1 VHRDSKVALRKQL
14 LDFIDSRTTDYADA
28 PMWVEA
34 RRYVDAGYLR
44 REHDLVF
51 ARHPRIAGHAAELAG
66 PDDAL
71 TVTAGGITATV
82 TRGAHGAV
90 AAVDAAGVSYPACE
104 YAGLIWLLPVAGTG
118 LADTELAD
126 TGQAGTGLDM
136 AAWLGPELDRD
147 VQACGVAEA
156 KLYRRVN
163 FTLDMNWKA
172 VMDGFT
178 DAYHLQFVHPHTV
191 GPFFHTNIYK
201 CDPFGKNWRMVVA
214 RRGLENFRDEDFDY
228 AEFAKYAIASFT
240 VYPASIIALAP
251 AHFEIWNI
259 RPDPDDLLRCVVD
272 LWFLVPELPATDK
285 ARAFREKNWEIVM
298 HAVRDEDW
306 VVARTVTDSLPFGG
320 VDRLLLGRNEKA
332 TQVLHGQLAQDVP
345 LT

>member
-1 VHRDSKVALRKQL
+1 VHRDSKMALRKQL
-14 LDFIDSRTTDYADA
+14 LDFIDSRSTDYADA
-28 PMWVEA
+28 PMWVETS
-34 RRYVDAGYLR
+34 RFTDPGYLR

-51 ARHPRIAGHAAELAG
+51 ARHPRIAGHASELAG
-66 PDDAL
+66 PQDAL
-71 TVTAGGITATV
+71 SVTAGGVTARITRDAGGTP
-82 TRGAHGAV
+82 V
-90 AAVDAAGVSYPACE
+90 AADTAGVRYPACE
-104 YAGLIWLLPVAGTG
+104 YAGLIWLLPVPGPG
-118 LADTELAD
+118 S
-126 TGQAGTGLDM
+126 LDM

-147 VQACGVAEA
+147 VQACGVADA
-156 KLYRRVN
+156 SLYRRVS

-201 CDPFGKNWRMVVA
+201 CDRFGKNWRMVVA

-228 AEFAKYAIASFT
+228 DEFAKYAIASFT

-251 AHFEIWNI
+251 AHFEVWNI

-272 LWFLVPELPATDK
+272 LWFCVPELPVTDK
-285 ARAFREKNWEIVM
+285 ARAFRERNWEIVM

-306 VVARTVTDSLPFGG
+306 AVARTVSDSLPFGG

-345 LT
+345 LA

>member
-1 VHRDSKVALRKQL
+1 MHQDSKVVLRKQL
-14 LDFIDSRTTDYADA
+14 LDFIDSRTTDYADT

-34 RRYVDAGYLR
+34 RRYVDSGYLR

-51 ARHPRIAGHAAELAG
+51 ARHPRIAGHASELAG
-66 PDDAL
+66 PDDTL

-82 TRGAHGAV
+82 TRAAGGKPV
-90 AAVDAAGVSYPACE
+90 AADADGVSYPACE

-118 LADTELAD
+118 
-126 TGQAGTGLDM
+126 QAGTELDM

-147 VQACGVAEA
+147 VQACGVADA
-156 KLYRRVN
+156 KLYRRAN

-214 RRGLENFRDEDFDY
+214 RKGLENFRDEDFDY
-228 AEFAKYAIASFT
+228 AEFARYAIASFT

-259 RPDPDDLLRCVVD
+259 RPDPGDLLRCVVD

-285 ARAFREKNWEIVM
+285 ARAFREKNWEIVL

-306 VVARTVTDSLPFGG
+306 AVARTVTDSLPFGG

-332 TQVLHGQLAQDVP
+332 TQILHGQLARDVP

>member
-1 VHRDSKVALRKQL
+1 MCQAIAGGEPVHQDSKIAIRKQL
-14 LDFIDSRTTDYADA
+14 LEFIDNRTTDYADGT
-28 PMWVEA
+28 MWVESG
-34 RRYVDAGYLR
+34 RYADPAYLR
-44 REHDLVF
+44 REYDLVF
-51 ARHPRIAGHAAELAG
+51 ARHPRIAAHAAELAHPG
-66 PDDAL
+66 DAL
-71 TVTAGGITATV
+71 TVTAGDVTATI
-82 TRGAHGAV
+82 TRDADGRPV
-90 AAVDAAGVSYPACE
+90 AAAADGTAYPACD
-104 YAGLIWLLPVAGTG
+104 YAGLVWMLPVAG
-118 LADTELAD
+118 ER
-126 TGQAGTGLDM
+126 LDM
-136 AAWLGPELDRD
+136 AGWLGPELDRD
-147 VQACGVAEA
+147 VQACGVADA

-214 RRGLENFRDEDFDY
+214 RRGLENFRDANFDY

-240 VYPASIIALAP
+240 TYPGSIIALAP

-259 RPDPDDLLRCVVD
+259 RPDPSDLLRCVVD
-272 LWFLVPELPATDK
+272 LWFLVPELPLTDK

-306 VVARTVTDSLPFGG
+306 VVARTVSDSLPFGG
-320 VDRLLLGRNEKA
+320 VGRLLLGRNEKA
-332 TQVLHGQLAQDVP
+332 TQHLHGQLARDVP

>member
-1 VHRDSKVALRKQL
+1 
-14 LDFIDSRTTDYADA
+14 
-28 PMWVEA
+28 MWVDA
-34 RRYVDAGYLR
+34 SRYTDLAYLR

-51 ARHPRIAGHAAELAG
+51 AQHPRIAGHAAELARPG
-66 PDDAL
+66 DVL
-71 TVTAGGITATV
+71 TGDRRGGLTATV
-82 TRGAHGAV
+82 TRDADGQPA
-90 AAVDAAGVSYPACE
+90 AAGATAPPIRRAITPAWSGCCRSAA
-104 YAGLIWLLPVAGTG
+104 AGRWTWPPGSAPSSTATCGP
-118 LADTELAD
+118 
-126 TGQAGTGLDM
+126 
-136 AAWLGPELDRD
+136 AAWPTRSCTG
-147 VQACGVAEA
+147 AE
-156 KLYRRVN
+156 N

-214 RRGLENFRDEDFDY
+214 RRGLENFRDETFDY

-272 LWFLVPELPATDK
+272 LWFCVPELPVTDK
-285 ARAFREKNWEIVM
+285 AKAFREKNWEIVM

-320 VDRLLLGRNEKA
+320 VGQLLLGRNEKA
-332 TQVLHGQLAQDVP
+332 TQILHGQLARDVP
-345 LT
+345 LA

>member
-1 VHRDSKVALRKQL
+1 MHQDSKVVLRKQL
-14 LDFIDSRTTDYADA
+14 LDFIDSRTTDYAEA
-28 PMWVEA
+28 PMWVET
-34 RRYVDAGYLR
+34 RRYVDPGYLR

-51 ARHPRIAGHAAELAG
+51 ARHPRIAGHASELSS
-66 PDDAL
+66 PDDAI
-71 TVTAGGITATV
+71 TVTAGGVTATV
-82 TRGAHGAV
+82 TRAADGRPTAVGA
-90 AAVDAAGVSYPACE
+90 DKTSYPACE
-104 YAGLIWLLPVAGTG
+104 YAGLIWLLPIPG
-118 LADTELAD
+118 DE
-126 TGQAGTGLDM
+126 LDM
-136 AAWLGPELDRD
+136 AKWLGPELDRD
-147 VQACGVAEA
+147 VHACGVADA
-156 KLYRRVN
+156 RLYRHET

-214 RRGLENFRDEDFDY
+214 RKGLENFRDEDFDY

-259 RPDPDDLLRCVVD
+259 RPDPADLLRCVVD
-272 LWFLVPELPATDK
+272 LWFGVPELPVTDK

-306 VVARTVTDSLPFGG
+306 AVARTVTDSLPFGG

-332 TQVLHGQLAQDVP
+332 TQVLHGQLASDVP
-345 LT
+345 LTEPRGTR

>member
-1 VHRDSKVALRKQL
+1 
-14 LDFIDSRTTDYADA
+14 
-28 PMWVEA
+28 
-34 RRYVDAGYLR
+34 
-44 REHDLVF
+44 VF

-82 TRGAHGAV
+82 TRRPGGAV

-118 LADTELAD
+118 LA
-126 TGQAGTGLDM
+126 GTGLDM

-147 VQACGVAEA
+147 VQACGVADA
-156 KLYRRVN
+156 KLYRRVS

-259 RPDPDDLLRCVVD
+259 RPDPGDLLRCVVD

-332 TQVLHGQLAQDVP
+332 TQVLHGQLARDVP
-345 LT
+345 LA

>member
-104 YAGLIWLLPVAGTG
+104 YAGLIWLLPVAGT
-118 LADTELAD
+118 E
-126 TGQAGTGLDM
+126 LDM

-345 LT
+345 LA